1 MREKARSLPALAAAI
16 GLLGAGAGFGVPALW
31 PAAGAAGAAASH
43 PAAARSAS
51 RAQAAGSS
59 TPVPVLG
66 SAHLTSFSLPV
77 AAPRRGSR
85 TPTVA
90 PLHGL
95 LQADMIV
102 VAPASLPSSTLAR
115 IKKLS
120 GVTAAQAIEAAK
132 IQVNGKFAAVL
143 GVNPSTFRGYAA
155 KQTAASDQLW
165 RSVAA
170 GAVSVSYTMGKLD
183 KLPLGGTVH
192 VNGARRE
199 NLRVGGF
206 GTIGIEGV
214 DAVVSDG
221 VARSLGMPASNAIVI
236 SAPKANLA
244 NLAAAVKKVIPHG
257 AHGGAVEPL
266 MSQVSAG
273 VTRIQASAAGV
284 AAGPG
289 TGANSVDH
297 SSITLS
303 QAEDL
308 AFLQAALSRQG
319 MPYVWGAA
327 GPSSFDCSGLVQWSL
342 TRAGIRMPRVAA
354 DQARTGPAVPVS
366 QLQAGDLLF
375 YHTDPTDPGYISH
388 VAIYI
393 GHGEMLQA
401 PQPGENVE
409 VVPADVSGSEFAG
422 AVRVDPALAA
432 QLAGSI

>member
-31 PAAGAAGAAASH
+31 PAAGAAGTAASH
-43 PAAARSAS
+43 PAAARPAS

-59 TPVPVLG
+59 TPVPMLG
-66 SAHLTSFSLPV
+66 STHLTSLSLPV
-77 AAPRRGSR
+77 AAPRRGSG
-85 TPTVA
+85 TPTVP

-102 VAPASLPSSTLAR
+102 VAPASLPSSTLAS
-115 IKKLS
+115 IKQLS
-120 GVTAAQAIEAAK
+120 GVTAAQSIEAAK

-165 RSVAA
+165 QSVAA

-192 VNGARRE
+192 VNGARQE

-214 DAVVSDG
+214 DAVVSDD
-221 VARSLGMPASNAIVI
+221 VARSLGMPAGNAIVI

-244 NLAAAVKKVIPHG
+244 SLAAAVKKVIPHG
-257 AHGGAVEPL
+257 VHGAHGAAVEPL

-273 VTRIQASAAGV
+273 VTRSQVSAAGV
-284 AAGPG
+284 AAG
-289 TGANSVDH
+289 TVDH
-297 SSITLS
+297 TSATLS

-308 AFLQAALSRQG
+308 TFLQAALSRQG

-342 TRAGIRMPRVAA
+342 ARAGIRMPRVAA

-409 VVPADVSGSEFAG
+409 VVPADVTGSEFAG
-422 AVRVDPALAA
+422 AVRVAPALAA

>member
-1 MREKARSLPALAAAI
+1 VRDKARSLPALAAAI
-16 GLLGAGAGFGVPALW
+16 GLLGAGSGFGVMALLPTSGNHPA
-31 PAAGAAGAAASH
+31 
-43 PAAARSAS
+43 AAARSAS
-51 RAQAAGSS
+51 
-59 TPVPVLG
+59 VG
-66 SAHLTSFSLPV
+66 SAQRTLPGGPSQLTSVSLPV
-77 AAPRRGSR
+77 AALKRGAG

-102 VAPASLPSSTLAR
+102 VAPTSLPAGTLAKIR
-115 IKKLS
+115 QLP
-120 GVTAAQAIEAAK
+120 GVTSAQSIEAAK
-132 IQVNGKFAAVL
+132 IKVNGRFAAVL

-165 RSVAA
+165 QGVAA
-170 GAVSVSYTMGKLD
+170 GGVSVSYTMGKLD

-192 VNGARRE
+192 VDGAKQE

-206 GTIGIEGV
+206 GTVGIEGI
-214 DAVVSDG
+214 DAVVSDT
-221 VARSLGMPASNAIVI
+221 VARSLGMPAGNAIVI
-236 SAPKANLA
+236 SAPKANLTD
-244 NLAAAVKKVIPHG
+244 LTAAVKKVLPHG
-257 AHGGAVEPL
+257 AVAEPL

-273 VTRIQASAAGV
+273 ATSGQASAASV
-284 AAGPG
+284 AAG
-289 TGANSVDH
+289 AVDNT
-297 SSITLS
+297 SAMIS

-308 AFLQAALSRQG
+308 TFLNAALSRQG
-319 MPYVWGAA
+319 MPYIWGAA
-327 GPSSFDCSGLVQWSL
+327 GPRSFDCSGLVQWSL
-342 TRAGIRMPRVAA
+342 AQAGIRMPRVAA

-388 VAIYI
+388 VAIYL
-393 GHGEMLQA
+393 GHGEMIQA
-401 PQPGENVE
+401 PEPGENVQ